1 MKEMIIMNLKKILDT
16 YYQKLLKVNGIYIS
30 DRMSESDMKEFYRDI
45 WTVGIPLE
53 DVNEIEEEFLK
64 YEYKEE
70 YIYAYKYSCNLMKN
84 TQKTMKNILKS

>member
-1 MKEMIIMNLKKILDT
+1 MKVIRIVFMKEMVIMNLKKILDT

-53 DVNEIEEEFLK
+53 DVNEILDAIDEFEKKGDSTYLGEN
-64 YEYKEE
+64 Y
-70 YIYAYKYSCNLMKN
+70 
-84 TQKTMKNILKS
+84 